1 MDKVEEI
8 QWCESKR
15 PPIFQREFTSA
26 DIESFKQVML
36 RSYGLDPETDASQI
50 TYDFVKVLSDAD
62 RALIKA
68 SQRERAPQN
77 EKPSENESP
86 PVGIGGCSA
95 EAGAETDSDGYHAVN
110 MPEDHDDPQDTG
122 NFKFTD
128 DQKRWFGNID
138 YNYIWLVYYLNCYN
152 VTDSTTKKRP
162 IFSMKVP
169 IPERIKEK
177 AAALIPYKSGYGQ
190 ASEQKNTM
198 SLNTSD
204 LFKPTVYVP
213 SGQGQPGQVP
223 PVTVEE
229 IDDVPSQPTQQTQ
242 PEQTSQVPA
251 IEPIKPLL
259 VHTSRPKRGGRVTKV
274 IKPI

>member
-8 QWCESKR
+8 HWCESKR
-15 PPIFQREFTSA
+15 PPIFQREFTSS

-36 RSYGLDPETDASQI
+36 RSYGLDPETDAAQI

-68 SQRERAPQN
+68 SQRERSHDT
-77 EKPSENESP
+77 EKPAEA

-95 EAGAETDSDGYHAVN
+95 SADAETDSDGYHAVN
-110 MPEDHDDPQDTG
+110 TPEDEDAQDTG

-177 AAALIPYKSGYGQ
+177 AAALIPYKSGYGAQ
-190 ASEQKNTM
+190 AEQKNTM
-198 SLNTSD
+198 SLNTND
-204 LFKPTVYVP
+204 LFKPTVYV
-213 SGQGQPGQVP
+213 SGHVP
-223 PVTVEE
+223 AVTVEE
-229 IDDVPSQPTQQTQ
+229 IDDAPNQPGQPNDQPTEQ
-242 PEQTSQVPA
+242 PDQPLQVPA
-251 IEPIKPLL
+251 VEPIKPLL